1 MSHTQ
6 QKSTS
11 GKIRVLFT
19 QSHSDFTAVSHV
31 HSLLMRGFD
40 PERVEVHVA
49 CIPENASGVPESLRI
64 LREIPN
70 VRIRPTRFGPSL
82 YRRSKRDIATSAVRD
97 GLRGVASLA
106 GLTAYIKRHRI
117 DVVHFSERPRDAVY
131 GLAGGRAAGARTVFH
146 LHSEPADWMSS
157 RSRWAMREADGLIC
171 VSQHTARL
179 AVAQGRMQQ
188 HTYAV
193 LNGLDLA
200 HWRPTTDGTPV
211 RAEFGIPADALV
223 LSITSRVV
231 PSKGHE
237 QLLDA
242 LARLQKRIPPFRL
255 IIAGADDPAV
265 LPPGFSQTDAL
276 RAQARRL
283 GIADRVIF
291 AGGRDDVREILA
303 ASDIYAMPSLDEAFG
318 LAFIEAMAME
328 LPVVALRAGGTAE
341 IVAHGES
348 GLLSA
353 PGDPDRLA
361 ENIAQL
367 ADNPPMRRAMG
378 RAGRARVERRF
389 SAARMAREVE
399 DVYLALLSPRGF
411 QRRSGENGSCPAT
424 ALGTADGMRP

>member
-1 MSHTQ
+1 MSRRPP
-6 QKSTS
+6 SRTS

-19 QSHSDFTAVSHV
+19 QSHPEYTAVSHV
-31 HSLLMRGFD
+31 HSLLMRELD
-40 PERVEVHVA
+40 PQRVEVHVA
-49 CIPENASGVPESLRI
+49 CVPENASGVPESLRI

-70 VRIRPTRFGPSL
+70 VRIRPTRFGPSV
-82 YRRSKRDIATSAVRD
+82 YRRSKRDIATSAARD

-117 DVVHFSERPRDAVY
+117 DVVHFSERPRDAVC
-131 GLAGGRAAGARTVFH
+131 GLAVGRAAGARTVFH
-146 LHSEPADWMSS
+146 LHSIPADWMTS

-171 VSQHTARL
+171 VSEHAAAL
-179 AVAQGRMQQ
+179 AVARGRTRP

-211 RAEFGIPADALV
+211 RAEFGIPTDALV

-242 LARLQKRIPPFRL
+242 LARLQERIPPFRL
-255 IIAGADDPAV
+255 IIAGEDDPAV

-276 RAQARRL
+276 RARARRL

-291 AGGRDDVREILA
+291 AGRRHDVREILA

-318 LAFIEAMAME
+318 LAFVEAMAME
-328 LPVVALRAGGTAE
+328 LPVVALEAGGTAE
-341 IVAHGES
+341 VVAHGES

-353 PGDPDRLA
+353 PADRDGLT

-367 ADNPPMRRAMG
+367 AIDLSMRRAMG
-378 RAGRARVERRF
+378 RAGRARVERQF

-399 DVYLALLSPRGF
+399 EVYLSLLSPDGAK
-411 QRRSGENGSCPAT
+411 GSDPCRAV
-424 ALGTADGMRP
+424 ALRTADGMRP